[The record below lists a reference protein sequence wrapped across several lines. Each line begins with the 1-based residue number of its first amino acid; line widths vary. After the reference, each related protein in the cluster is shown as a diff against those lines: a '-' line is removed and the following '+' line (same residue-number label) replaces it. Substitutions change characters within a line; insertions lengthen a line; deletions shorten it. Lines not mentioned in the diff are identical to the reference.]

1 MRPRNH
7 LPTLLLALLL
17 AALPVAWPMTS
28 PVQAQE
34 VSGTRGL
41 FRPDTGE
48 RMTLHSYTLR
58 HRAAADAVPV
68 VEELLSQRGSVT
80 VDEEKN
86 TLVVRDTVAALVRI
100 VPALRRF
107 DNPADRLEFEVMVVR
122 AWRQAAPPRPPGA
135 AEVASRPPAEL
146 VAKLRTLL
154 NYGSYE
160 LVASADLA
168 GREGEELT
176 YRVGDTY
183 VVGFQVGALSR
194 GDSVKLNNFRLFRN
208 GNQKP
213 MIHTNLILF
222 LDKTY
227 SLGFSKSEESDTALM
242 VVITS
247 RRPPGPLMAPR

>member
-1 MRPRNH
+1 MRPQPH
-7 LPTLLLALLL
+7 HPTLILALLL
-17 AALPVAWPMTS
+17 AALAGVW

-34 VSGTRGL
+34 VSGPGGL

-80 VDEEKN
+80 VDGEKN

-107 DNPADRLEFEVMVVR
+107 DNPADQLEFEIMVVR
-122 AWRQAAPPRPPGA
+122 AWRQAAPPRRSGA
-135 AEVASRPPAEL
+135 TPAAARPPAEL
-146 VAKLRTLL
+146 VAKLRKLL
-154 NYGSYE
+154 NYASYE

-176 YRVGDTY
+176 YRVGDAY

-194 GDSVKLNNFRLFRN
+194 GDSVKLNDFRLFRH

-222 LDKTY
+222 LNKTY

-247 RRPPGPLMAPR
+247 RRPAAPLMAPR

>member
-1 MRPRNH
+1 MRPRSH
-7 LPTLLLALLL
+7 PLTLLLALLL
-17 AALPVAWPMTS
+17 AALPMAWQ
-28 PVQAQE
+28 VQGQE
-34 VSGTRGL
+34 VSGPSGL
-41 FRPDTGE
+41 FRSDAGE

-58 HRAAADAVPV
+58 HRAAADALPV
-68 VEELLSQRGSVT
+68 VEELLSKRGSVT
-80 VDEEKN
+80 VDGENN

-107 DNPADRLEFEVMVVR
+107 DNPADLLEFEVMVVR
-122 AWRQAAPPRPPGA
+122 AWRQATPPRASGA
-135 AEVASRPPAEL
+135 SATVARPPAEL
-146 VAKLRTLL
+146 VAKLRKLL

-168 GREGEELT
+168 GREGEQLT
-176 YRVGDTY
+176 YRVGDSY
-183 VVGFQVGALSR
+183 VVGFQVGALTR
-194 GDSVKLNNFRLFRN
+194 GDSVKLNNFRLFRR

-227 SLGFSKSEESDTALM
+227 SLGFSKSEESETALM

-247 RRPPGPLMAPR
+247 RRPAAPLMAPR